1 MGLIANWSS
10 VQFSRSLMS
19 DSLRSR
25 ELHPARPLCPSPTPR
40 VYPNSYPSSQW
51 CHPAISSSVVSFSFC
66 PQSLR
71 ASESFTMSQL
81 FAWRGQRAS
90 ASALPMNTQ
99 DWSHLGWTSWISLQ
113 FKGLQHHRSKASI
126 LRCSAFFTAES
137 KFSEPKERSVENSQA
152 KVKRRWKG
160 NRKNGA

>member
-71 ASESFTMSQL
+71 ASESFPMSQL
-81 FAWRGQRAS
+81 FAWRGQRIGVSAS

-113 FKGLQHHRSKASI
+113 IHYSKRCLRSPRHS
-126 LRCSAFFTAES
+126 RCPITHLSSARLCSSAF
-137 KFSEPKERSVENSQA
+137 KDIILLN
-152 KVKRRWKG
+152 
-160 NRKNGA
+160 